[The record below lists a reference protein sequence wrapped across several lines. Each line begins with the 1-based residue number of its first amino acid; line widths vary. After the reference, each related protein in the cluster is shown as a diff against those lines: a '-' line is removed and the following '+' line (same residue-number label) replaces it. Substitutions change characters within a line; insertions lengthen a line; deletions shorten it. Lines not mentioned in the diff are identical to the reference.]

1 MYLREQ
7 LLSQQLK
14 KIKFISKRKIFS
26 DLIGEYK
33 SIYKGSGLEFH
44 EIKEYQYGDNIK
56 DIDWNITARF
66 NKPYIKKYLEDRN
79 RNIYFVLDVSSS
91 ILLNDKISQ
100 NFLIAAEIFSLL
112 LYSALVNGDNVSL
125 VLFSDGIKKIIKN
138 RRGVEQ
144 YTKLFLHFVNYENIK
159 NEKTNLAKTFLM
171 LSKIIKKKS
180 IIFIISDFIDGN
192 YEKEFV
198 LLSKKNEVV
207 PVVID
212 NSLNFPKN
220 YYGIVEF
227 TDAETG
233 EIISVDICKAD
244 KIKDYQNLHFEKI
257 NNLLK
262 SKKVI
267 PLSLDS
273 TENIANKLI
282 KYFKVL
288 KNNK

>member
-33 SIYKGSGLEFH
+33 SLYKGSGLEFH

-91 ILLNDKISQ
+91 IVLNDKLSQ

-159 NEKTNLAKTFLM
+159 GEKTNIAKTFLM

-180 IIFIISDFIDGN
+180 IVFIISDFIDSY

-198 LLSKKNEVV
+198 LLSKKHEVV
-207 PVVID
+207 PVVIG
-212 NSLNFPKN
+212 NGINFPQKN
-220 YYGIVEF
+220 YGIVEF
-227 TDAETG
+227 SDVETG
-233 EIISVDICKAD
+233 DVITVDLSKIS
-244 KIKDYQNLHFEKI
+244 KIKDNQIILFERI
-257 NNLLK
+257 NTLLK

-267 PLSLDS
+267 PLNLDS
-273 TENIANKLI
+273 TENITDKLV

-288 KNNK
+288 KKN